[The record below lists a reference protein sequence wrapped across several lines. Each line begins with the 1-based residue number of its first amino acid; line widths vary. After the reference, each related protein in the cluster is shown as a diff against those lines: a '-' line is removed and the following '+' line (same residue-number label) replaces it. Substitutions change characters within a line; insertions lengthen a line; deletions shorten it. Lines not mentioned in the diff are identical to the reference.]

1 MRPALFLCVFS
12 CAGPPISGNIASPSA
27 KTAFR
32 TRILPTDSK
41 TFYITTPIYYVNG
54 VPHVGSATTTVLCD
68 AIARFH
74 RLRGDT
80 TFFLTGT
87 DEHGSKVAEAA
98 AKAGKTPQE
107 LVDENSAK
115 FRECWRYLNISND
128 DFIRTTEP
136 RHVRVA
142 EEVFRRLQATGDIF
156 AAKYEGWYS
165 VADETFLRDSEVR
178 DGRSIE
184 TGAEVKRVTEDNYF
198 FRLSAYGDRLRAH
211 IDAHPEFLQ
220 PDTRRNEVLAFLKD
234 GLRDVAIS
242 RTNTGWDIPV
252 PGHPEQSIYVWFD
265 AVINYLTATGWPD
278 NAAWDRV
285 WPADVHLVGKE
296 IYTRFHA
303 TLWPAMLMGLG
314 LPLPRTVLGHG
325 WWLIG
330 GEKGSKSKGNIP
342 TPQEVVAEIVD
353 KSGADEEAA
362 KDALRYYLLRDIS
375 FTSDAEFSVENLIE
389 KRYNPDL
396 CNKLGN
402 LLNRTLKML
411 AQYEN
416 AVVPS
421 GAAARTSEGV
431 LASLAR
437 ETVQDAERFLLALDP
452 AGALAA
458 IWKLI
463 EAANGEIDTTAPW
476 KRHKAG
482 DAAGVADALY
492 AALETTRLVSVLL
505 TPFLPHTASVI
516 RRQLGLGDAPLGVWD
531 DETPWGGLPAGT
543 RTEDA
548 QPIFPR
554 VDTKFKQKI
563 VEAIKKEPKPK
574 MEEMTP
580 PPPPTLEQ
588 VGEPEKT
595 MPATPLISI
604 DDFAKVQLRIGEIK
618 TADRVEGATKLLRLT
633 VDIGEGTPRQILAGI
648 AESYTPETLPG
659 KKIVVVANLAPRKL
673 RGFESQGMLMAAT
686 DAEGHA
692 ILLHPA
698 DPDAVLPG
706 AQVR

>member
-1 MRPALFLCVFS
+1 M
-12 CAGPPISGNIASPSA
+12 
-27 KTAFR
+27 
-32 TRILPTDSK
+32 PTDK

-74 RLRGDT
+74 RLRGDK

-87 DEHGSKVAEAA
+87 DENAPKVAAA
-98 AKAGKTPQE
+98 AASAGTETLRFADSVSQRYR
-107 LVDENSAK
+107 D
-115 FRECWRYLNISND
+115 CWEFLHISQD
-128 DFIRTTEP
+128 DFIRTTER
-136 RHVRVA
+136 RHADAVA
-142 EEVFRRLQATGDIF
+142 EVFRRLQAQGDIY
-156 AAKYEGWYS
+156 AGKYEGWYS
-165 VADETFLRDSEVR
+165 VSDETFFVESEVEN
-178 DGRSIE
+178 GRAKE
-184 TGAEVKRVTEDNYF
+184 TGAAVEWVSEDNYY
-198 FRLSAYGDRLRAH
+198 FRLSAYNDRLLDH
-211 IDAHPEFLQ
+211 IEAHPEFLQ
-220 PDTRRNEVLAFLKD
+220 PDTRRNEVLAFIKS
-234 GLRDVAIS
+234 GLRDVVIS
-242 RTNTGWDIPV
+242 RRNTGWGIPV
-252 PGHPEQSIYVWFD
+252 PGDPSQVIYVWFD

-278 NAAWDRV
+278 NAAWDTV

-303 TLWPAMLMGLG
+303 TLWPAMLMGLN
-314 LPLPRTVLGHG
+314 LPLPQTVLGHG

-342 TPQEVVAEIVD
+342 TPQEVVTQIVE

-375 FTSDAEFSVENLIE
+375 FTSDAEFSVDNLVE

-416 AVVPS
+416 GVVPHGS
-421 GAAARTSEGV
+421 AERTADGV
-431 LASLAR
+431 LASLSR
-437 ETVQDAERFLLALDP
+437 ETTQDVERAMLALDP
-452 AGALAA
+452 AAALAA

-463 EAANGEIDTTAPW
+463 EAGNGDIDTTAPW
-476 KRHKAG
+476 KLHKAG
-482 DAAGVADALY
+482 DAQGVADALY
-492 AALETTRLVSVLL
+492 AALETTRIAAVYL
-505 TPFLPHTASVI
+505 TPFLPHTAGVI
-516 RRQLGLGDAPLGVWD
+516 RRQLGLGDVPLADWNA
-531 DETPWGGLPAGT
+531 ETLWGGLPGGT
-543 RTEDA
+543 RTEEA

-554 VDTKFKQKI
+554 IDTKKSDAKNQ
-563 VEAIKKEPKPK
+563 VPKKEPKPK
-574 MEEMTP
+574 MEETP
-580 PPPPTLEQ
+580 PPPPTLTETAA
-588 VGEPEKT
+588 V
-595 MPATPLISI
+595 PATPTITI
-604 DDFAKVQLRIGEIK
+604 EDFAKVQLKIGEIK

-633 VDIGEGTPRQILAGI
+633 VDIGEDAPRQILAGI
-648 AESYTPETLPG
+648 AESYAPESLPG
-659 KKIVVVANLAPRKL
+659 RKIVVVANLAPRKL

>member
-1 MRPALFLCVFS
+1 MP
-12 CAGPPISGNIASPSA
+12 
-27 KTAFR
+27 TA
-32 TRILPTDSK
+32 K

-54 VPHVGSATTTVLCD
+54 VPHIGSATTTLLCD
-68 AIARFH
+68 AVARYH
-74 RLRGDT
+74 RLRGDR

-107 LVDENSAK
+107 LVDENSQK
-115 FRECWRYLNISND
+115 FRDCWRYLNISND
-128 DFIRTTEP
+128 DFIRTTEI
-136 RHVRVA
+136 RHTAVVA
-142 EEVFRRLQATGDIF
+142 EVFRRLQENGDIF
-156 AAKYEGWYS
+156 AAQYEGWYS

-184 TGAEVKRVTEDNYF
+184 SGAEVKRVTEDNYF
-198 FRLSAYGDRLRAH
+198 FRLSAYQDRLLAYIQAH
-211 IDAHPEFLQ
+211 SEFLQ
-220 PDTRRNEVLAFLKD
+220 PDTRRNEVLSFIKD

-252 PGHPEQSIYVWFD
+252 PDNPEQSIYVWFD

-278 NAAWDRV
+278 NAAWDSV

-325 WWLIG
+325 WWLID

-342 TPQEVVAEIVD
+342 TPQEVVEHLVER
-353 KSGADEEAA
+353 SGAAEEVA
-362 KDALRYYLLRDIS
+362 KDALRYYLIRDIS
-375 FTSDAEFSVENLIE
+375 YTSDAEFSLANLVE

-411 AQYEN
+411 AQYTGG
-416 AVVPS
+416 VVPKGS
-421 GAAARTSEGV
+421 AARTAGGV
-431 LASLAR
+431 LATLSR
-437 ETVQDAERFLLALDP
+437 ETTQDVERAMTALDP
-452 AGALAA
+452 GGALAS

-463 EAANGEIDTTAPW
+463 EAGNGDIDTSAPW
-476 KRHKAG
+476 KLHKAG
-482 DAAGVADALY
+482 DTQGVADALY
-492 AALETTRLVSVLL
+492 AALETTRIVSVYL
-505 TPFLPHTASVI
+505 TPFLPHTAGVI
-516 RRQLGLGDAPLGVWD
+516 RRQLGLSDAPLTDWNA
-531 DETPWGGLPAGT
+531 ETRWGGLPGGT
-543 RTEDA
+543 RTEEA
-548 QPIFPR
+548 RPIFPR
-554 VDTKFKQKI
+554 IDTKKTQTEKTQT
-563 VEAIKKEPKPK
+563 EKTQTKKKEAGAK
-574 MEEMTP
+574 MESMP
-580 PPPPTLEQ
+580 PPPPIM
-588 VGEPEKT
+588 GEPEKIVPDVPT
-595 MPATPLISI
+595 ITIE
-604 DDFAKVQLRIGEIK
+604 DFAKVQLKIGEIK

-633 VDIGEGTPRQILAGI
+633 VDIGEDTPRQILAGI
-648 AESYTPETLPG
+648 AESYAPETLIG
-659 KKIVVVANLAPRKL
+659 RKIVVVANLAPRKM

>member
-1 MRPALFLCVFS
+1 M
-12 CAGPPISGNIASPSA
+12 
-27 KTAFR
+27 
-32 TRILPTDSK
+32 PTDKTFEHK

-54 VPHVGSATTTVLCD
+54 VPHVGSATTTLLCD
-68 AIARFH
+68 ALARFH
-74 RLRGDT
+74 RLRGDK

-107 LVDENSAK
+107 LVDENSQK
-115 FRECWRYLNISND
+115 FRDCWQYLNVSND

-136 RHVRVA
+136 RHVKVV
-142 EEVFRRLQATGDIF
+142 EEVFRRLRDKGDIY

-165 VADETFLRDSEVR
+165 VADETFLRDAEVK

-198 FRLSAYGDRLRAH
+198 FKLSAYQDRLLAYIH
-211 IDAHPEFLQ
+211 EHGEFLQ
-220 PDTRRNEVLAFLKD
+220 PDTRRNEVLSFLKD

-252 PGHPEQSIYVWFD
+252 PDTPEQSIYVWFD

-278 NAAWDRV
+278 NAAWDTV

-314 LPLPRTVLGHG
+314 LPLPKTVLGHG
-325 WWLIG
+325 WWLTRDPQTLDLV
-330 GEKGSKSKGNIP
+330 KMSKSGSML
-342 TPQEVVAEIVD
+342 TPYAAVD
-353 KSGADEEAA
+353 YLVEKSGADLEVA
-362 KDALRYYLLRDIS
+362 KDALRYYLIRDIA
-375 FTSDAEFSVENLIE
+375 FKGDAEFSLEGMVGRFNA
-389 KRYNPDL
+389 DL

-416 AVVPS
+416 GVVPN
-421 GAAARTSEGV
+421 GCAERTSGGV
-431 LASLAR
+431 LASLSR
-437 ETVQDAERFLLALDP
+437 ETTGDVERAMLALDP
-452 AGALAA
+452 AAALAS

-463 EAANGEIDTTAPW
+463 EAGNGEIDTTAPW
-476 KRHKAG
+476 KLFKAG
-482 DAAGVADALY
+482 DTAGVAGALY
-492 AALETTRLVSVLL
+492 AALETTRIVSVYL
-505 TPFLPHTASVI
+505 TPFLPHTASVM
-516 RRQLGLGDAPLGVWD
+516 RRQLGLGDIDLTDWGV
-531 DETPWGGLPAGT
+531 ETHWGGLPGGT
-543 RTEDA
+543 VTEEA
-548 QPIFPR
+548 RPIFPR
-554 VDTKFKQKI
+554 IDTKQRQ
-563 VEAIKKEPKPK
+563 ENKKEPKPK
-574 MEEMTP
+574 MEEMP
-580 PPPPTLEQ
+580 PAPPVLTEPTA
-588 VGEPEKT
+588 P
-595 MPATPLISI
+595 PATPTITI
-604 DDFAKVQLRIGEIK
+604 EDFAKVQLKIGEIK
-618 TADRVEGATKLLRLT
+618 TADRVEGATKLLRLS
-633 VDIGEGTPRQILAGI
+633 VDIGEDTPRQILAGI
-648 AESYTPETLPG
+648 AESYTPESLIG
-659 KKIVVVANLAPRKL
+659 RKIVVVANLASRKL

>member
-1 MRPALFLCVFS
+1 M
-12 CAGPPISGNIASPSA
+12 
-27 KTAFR
+27 
-32 TRILPTDSK
+32 PTEK

-54 VPHVGSATTTVLCD
+54 VPHVGSATTTLLCD
-68 AIARFH
+68 ALARFH
-74 RLRGDT
+74 RLVGDK

-98 AKAGKTPQE
+98 AKAGKTPLE
-107 LVDENSAK
+107 LVDENSQK
-115 FRECWRYLNISND
+115 FKDCWQYLNISND

-136 RHVRVA
+136 RHVKVV
-142 EEVFRRLQATGDIF
+142 EEVFRRLLDKGDIY

-165 VADETFLRDSEVR
+165 VADETFLRDTEVK
-178 DGRSIE
+178 DGRSLE

-198 FRLSAYGDRLRAH
+198 FRLSAYQDRLLAH
-211 IDAHPEFLQ
+211 IEEHGEFLQ
-220 PDTRRNEVLAFLKD
+220 PDTRRNEALSFVKD
-234 GLRDVAIS
+234 GLRDIAIS

-252 PGHPEQSIYVWFD
+252 PGNPEQSIYVWFD

-278 NAAWDRV
+278 NAAWDTV

-303 TLWPAMLMGLG
+303 TLWPAMLLALG

-325 WWLIG
+325 WWLIE

-342 TPQEVVAEIVD
+342 TPQEVVAQIVE
-353 KSGADEEAA
+353 KSGADEEVA

-375 FTSDAEFSVENLIE
+375 FTSDADFSLDNLVE

-416 AVVPS
+416 GVVPS
-421 GAAARTSEGV
+421 GSAERTAGGA

-437 ETVQDAERFLLALDP
+437 ETTGDVERAMLALDP
-452 AGALAA
+452 AAALAS

-463 EAANGEIDTTAPW
+463 EAGNGDIDTTAPW
-476 KRHKAG
+476 KLFKAG
-482 DAAGVADALY
+482 DTLGVADALY
-492 AALETTRLVSVLL
+492 AALETTRIVSVYL

-516 RRQLGLGDAPLGVWD
+516 RRQLGLGDAPLTEWNA
-531 DETPWGGLPAGT
+531 ETKWGGLPGGT
-543 RTEDA
+543 QTEEA

-554 VDTKFKQKI
+554 IDTKKIQETKQRQ
-563 VEAIKKEPKPK
+563 EPKKEPKPK
-574 MEEMTP
+574 MEENASP
-580 PPPPTLEQ
+580 PPPPIFEQ
-588 VGEPEKT
+588 VGEPEKSV
-595 MPATPLISI
+595 PATPTITI
-604 DDFAKVQLRIGEIK
+604 EDFAKVQLKIGEIK

-633 VDIGEGTPRQILAGI
+633 VDIGEETPRQILAGI
-648 AESYTPETLPG
+648 AESYAPETLVG
-659 KKIVVVANLAPRKL
+659 RKIVVVANLAPRKL

>member
-1 MRPALFLCVFS
+1 M
-12 CAGPPISGNIASPSA
+12 
-27 KTAFR
+27 
-32 TRILPTDSK
+32 PTDK

-54 VPHVGSATTTVLCD
+54 VPHVGSATTTLLCD
-68 AIARFH
+68 ALARFH
-74 RLRGDT
+74 RLHGDK

-87 DEHGSKVAEAA
+87 DEHGSKVVEAA
-98 AKAGKTPQE
+98 AKAGKTPQQV
-107 LVDENSAK
+107 VDENSQK
-115 FRECWRYLNISND
+115 FRDCWHYLNISND

-136 RHVRVA
+136 RHIRVVA
-142 EEVFRRLQATGDIF
+142 EVFRRLREKGDIYS
-156 AAKYEGWYS
+156 AQYEGWYS

-198 FRLSAYGDRLRAH
+198 FRLSAYQDRLLEH
-211 IDAHPEFLQ
+211 IQTHSDFLQ
-220 PDTRRNEVLAFLKD
+220 PDTRRNEVLAFMKD

-252 PGHPEQSIYVWFD
+252 PDDPAQSIYVWFD

-278 NAAWDRV
+278 NAAWDTL

-303 TLWPAMLMGLG
+303 TLWPAMLMGLN
-314 LPLPRTVLGHG
+314 LPLPHTVLGHG

-342 TPQEVVAEIVD
+342 TPQEVVEYLVER
-353 KSGADEEAA
+353 SGADAEVG
-362 KDALRYYLLRDIS
+362 KDALRYYLIRDIAYK
-375 FTSDAEFSVENLIE
+375 SDAEFSLDALVGRFNA
-389 KRYNPDL
+389 DL

-411 AQYEN
+411 AQYLEG
-416 AVVPS
+416 VVPS
-421 GAAARTSEGV
+421 GSAERTADGPLAV
-431 LASLAR
+431 LSR
-437 ETVQDAERFLLALDP
+437 ETTQDVERAMLALDP
-452 AGALAA
+452 GGALAS

-463 EAANGEIDTTAPW
+463 EAGNGDIDTTAPW
-476 KRHKAG
+476 KLHKAG
-482 DAAGVADALY
+482 DAQGVADALY
-492 AALETTRLVSVLL
+492 AALETTRIVSVYL
-505 TPFLPHTASVI
+505 TPFLPHTAAVI
-516 RRQLGLGDAPLGVWD
+516 RRQLGLSSAPLTDWD
-531 DETPWGGLPAGT
+531 AETRWGGLPGGT
-543 RTEDA
+543 RTEEA

-554 VDTKFKQKI
+554 IDTKKT
-563 VEAIKKEPKPK
+563 EAVKKEPKPK
-574 MEEMTP
+574 MEENTP
-580 PPPPTLEQ
+580 PPPPAL
-588 VGEPEKT
+588 GA
-595 MPATPLISI
+595 PAAAPAVPTITI
-604 DDFAKVQLRIGEIK
+604 EDFAKVQLKIGEIK

-633 VDIGEGTPRQILAGI
+633 VDIGEDAPRQILAGI
-648 AESYTPETLPG
+648 AESYAPETLPG
-659 KKIVVVANLAPRKL
+659 RKIVVVANLAPRKL